1 MIQTVVALFGL
12 IFGSF
17 LNVCILRVPRRESI
31 VTPGSH
37 CPNCG
42 QGIRWHDNIPVV
54 SYILLRGRC
63 RDCGHR
69 ISALYPAVEI
79 LTAVVFVL
87 EFWRYGLTLEF
98 VKGLIFAMLM
108 IVLVFTDLRER
119 RIPHRISVPG
129 IALGLAFSL
138 LTPVDSR
145 PVGWILAQW
154 RIFPSPVLL
163 SLMGALAGALMGG
176 GLFFLVGEIF
186 YRISPYLRKDRRH
199 REGLGF
205 GDVMLMLVVGTFLG
219 PPFSLMT
226 ILLGSVLGSLTAI
239 PLTVISSRFRNY
251 QWPYGS
257 FLGIAAIYA
266 SIGGHALLRA
276 YLQWGGI
283 R

>member
-1 MIQTVVALFGL
+1 MIETVVALFGL

-37 CPNCG
+37 CPACG
-42 QGIRWHDNIPVV
+42 HGIRWHDNIPVV

-69 ISALYPAVEI
+69 ISALYPLVEI

-98 VKGLIFAMLM
+98 AKGLVFAMLM
-108 IVLVFTDLRER
+108 IALVFTDLRDR
-119 RIPHRISVPG
+119 RIPHRISIPG

-145 PVGWILAQW
+145 PLGWILAQW
-154 RIFPSPVLL
+154 QIFPSPILL

-176 GLFFLVGEIF
+176 GLFFAVGEAF
-186 YRISPYLRKDRRH
+186 YHLRHK
-199 REGLGF
+199 EGLGF

-226 ILLGSVLGSLTAI
+226 ILLGSVLGSLIAI
-239 PLTVISSRFRNY
+239 PLTVINSRFRNY
-251 QWPYGS
+251 QWPYGT
-257 FLGIAAIYA
+257 FLGIAAIFA
-266 SIGGHALLRA
+266 SIGGPALLHA

>member
-1 MIQTVVALFGL
+1 MMQTIVALFGL

-37 CPNCG
+37 CPACG
-42 QGIRWHDNIPVV
+42 HGIRWHDNIPVL
-54 SYILLRGRC
+54 SYVLLRGRC
-63 RDCGHR
+63 RDCHAQ
-69 ISALYPAVEI
+69 ISPLYPLVEI
-79 LTAVVFVL
+79 LTAVAFVL

-129 IALGLAFSL
+129 IALGVAFSL

-145 PVGWILAQW
+145 PLGWILAQW
-154 RIFPSPVLL
+154 RVFPSALLL
-163 SLMGALAGALMGG
+163 SLMGALVGAIIGG
-176 GLFFLVGEIF
+176 GLFFAVGEIF
-186 YRISPYLRKDRRH
+186 YHLRHK
-199 REGLGF
+199 EGLGF

-219 PPFSLMT
+219 PPLTLMT
-226 ILLGSVLGSLTAI
+226 ILLGSLLGSFIAI
-239 PLTVISSRFRNY
+239 PLTVISSKFRNY

-257 FLGIAAIYA
+257 FLGIAALYA
-266 SIGGHALLRA
+266 SIGGEALLRA
-276 YLQWGGI
+276 YLQWGGF

>member
-1 MIQTVVALFGL
+1 MIETVVALFGL

-37 CPNCG
+37 CPDCG
-42 QGIRWHDNIPVV
+42 HGIRWHDNIPVV

-63 RDCGHR
+63 RNCGHH
-69 ISALYPAVEI
+69 ISALYPLVEI

-87 EFWRYGLTLEF
+87 EFWRYGITLEF

-129 IALGLAFSL
+129 IALGLVFSL

-154 RIFPSPVLL
+154 LIFPSPVLL
-163 SLMGALAGALMGG
+163 SLMGALTGALIGG
-176 GLFFLVGEIF
+176 GLFFAVGEAF
-186 YRISPYLRKDRRH
+186 YHLRHK
-199 REGLGF
+199 EGLGF

-226 ILLGSVLGSLTAI
+226 ILLGSVLGSLIAI

>member
-1 MIQTVVALFGL
+1 MIQTIVALFGL

-37 CPNCG
+37 CPACG
-42 QGIRWHDNIPVV
+42 HGIRWHHNIPVL
-54 SYILLRGRC
+54 SYVLLRGRC
-63 RDCGHR
+63 RDCHAR
-69 ISALYPAVEI
+69 ISLLYPLVEI

-119 RIPHRISVPG
+119 RIPHRISITG
-129 IALGLAFSL
+129 IALGVAFSL
-138 LTPVDSR
+138 FTPVDNR
-145 PVGWILAQW
+145 PLGWILAQW

-163 SLMGALAGALMGG
+163 SLMGALTGALIGG

-186 YRISPYLRKDRRH
+186 YHLRHK
-199 REGLGF
+199 EGLGF
-205 GDVMLMLVVGTFLG
+205 GDVMLMLLVGTFLG
-219 PPFSLMT
+219 PPLTLMT
-226 ILLGSVLGSLTAI
+226 ILLGSLLGSFIAI
-239 PLTVISSRFRNY
+239 PLNVISSKFRNY

-257 FLGIAAIYA
+257 FLGIAALFA
-266 SIGGHALLRA
+266 SIGGEALLRA
-276 YLQWGGI
+276 YLQWGGF

>member
-1 MIQTVVALFGL
+1 MIQTVVGLFGL

-37 CPNCG
+37 CPECG
-42 QGIRWHDNIPVV
+42 RGIRWHDNIPVV

-87 EFWRYGLTLEF
+87 EFWRYGPTVEF
-98 VKGLIFAMLM
+98 VKGLVFAMLM

-176 GLFFLVGEIF
+176 GLFFAVGEAF
-186 YRISPYLRKDRRH
+186 YHLRHK
-199 REGLGF
+199 EGLGF

-219 PPFSLMT
+219 PSFSLMT